1 MSRAV
6 VDEFD
11 VDAEL
16 RQEAE
21 QEAAEEQRRID
32 EARRGKGALDCMSTD
47 TGRFFM
53 RHVLSFTAEGDG
65 FNTNALEMARIAG
78 KRQVGNALRAFLKTH
93 CRAQYVQLMQEQ
105 IADE

>member
-6 VDEFD
+6 TDEFD
-11 VDAEL
+11 VGAEL

-21 QEAAEEQRRID
+21 HEANEERNRID

-47 TGRFFM
+47 LGRFFM
-53 RHVLSFTAEGDG
+53 RHVLSLTAEGDV
-65 FNTNALEMARIAG
+65 FSTNALEMARIAG
-78 KRQVGNALRAFLKTH
+78 KRQVGNALRAFLKVH
-93 CRAQYVQLMQEQ
+93 CRPQYVQLMQEQ